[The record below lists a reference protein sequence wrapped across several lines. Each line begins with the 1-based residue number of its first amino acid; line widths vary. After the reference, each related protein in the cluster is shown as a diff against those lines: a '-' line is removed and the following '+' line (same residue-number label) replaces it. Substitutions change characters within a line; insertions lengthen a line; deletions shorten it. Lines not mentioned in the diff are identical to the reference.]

1 MRRPVVI
8 VMRFPRIAFLV
19 GLAASLLALAAP
31 AWAQFANCA
40 PRDVFPTRLAQI
52 YDEKPVS
59 LGVTSRGEL
68 LVH

>member
-1 MRRPVVI
+1 M
-8 VMRFPRIAFLV
+8 